1 MFIVGHLLPD
11 DGVLTGLVLCFSLH
25 TDELNAAGVQGG
37 GDPNLRG
44 GGQRDPSH
52 NKLHTATP
60 IVLLCVSFTTLNCK
74 QQKKK
79 L

>member
-44 GGQRDPSH
+44 GGGQRVQIHHTTNYTRYTDCFTLCLFH
-52 NKLHTATP
+52 NFKL
-60 IVLLCVSFTTLNCK
+60 
-74 QQKKK
+74 
-79 L
+79 

>member
-44 GGQRDPSH
+44 GGKRVQIHHTTNYTP
-52 NKLHTATP
+52 LHR
-60 IVLLCVSFTTLNCK
+60 LFYFVSLS
-74 QQKKK
+74 Q